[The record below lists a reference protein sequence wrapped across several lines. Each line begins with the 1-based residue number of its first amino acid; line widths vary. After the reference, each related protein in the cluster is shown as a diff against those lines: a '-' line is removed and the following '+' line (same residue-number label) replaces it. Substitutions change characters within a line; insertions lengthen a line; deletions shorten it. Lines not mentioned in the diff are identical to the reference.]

1 MDDNPRALYQ
11 AVANAIKEHGELSPE
26 EGLALV
32 DLWEYFNA
40 TKDHH
45 SAGNCLRRLGE
56 IVIGNPLAAK
66 VFPDGFPQKIS
77 EAEPDTD
84 TKSVFENPQ

>member
-11 AVANAIKEHGELSPE
+11 AVADAIKEHGELSPE

-40 TKDHH
+40 TGDNH
-45 SAGNCLRRLGE
+45 SAGNCLRRLSE
-56 IVIGNPLAAK
+56 IVADNPMAK
-66 VFPDGFPQKIS
+66 QVLPDLFP
-77 EAEPDTD
+77 EERTD
-84 TKSVFENPQ
+84 DESATDLQSPR